1 MTSTMPHLHTLP
13 RFHFKAPKG
22 WLNDPCAP
30 GYDVST
36 GTYHLFYQCQSGA
49 NCVPSILLTLVV
61 GNPQSCDWGNIT
73 WGHLTSSD
81 GLRWTQPNP
90 EPVFKPDQAYDKEG
104 VFTGCLWPYAPSG
117 GAGLTVLYTS
127 ACYLPINWAIDY
139 HRNSAGLA
147 YATSTDGGKI
157 WRKGNEN
164 PILLGEPEE
173 VKVIGFRDPYVARW
187 PGLDRIRN
195 TDSLY
200 GVISGGI
207 RDSGGAVFLY
217 EISPTNILEWKYLGP
232 ILQLPL
238 RFKPSNQWD
247 FGANWECAAFMTL
260 SNENTSHDFFI
271 LGCEGA
277 KKRDAASD
285 INALVGYCLWMSG
298 RLTKSDDPKMTY
310 NFGGLLDHG
319 CFYAPS
325 QYEHPVSRK
334 RILWGWIKEEDV
346 TLAHC
351 EEKGWRGMLSLP
363 RELFLLSIPN
373 VVGTLRTPLDQID
386 SIDTTADDAG
396 LTSVHTMGVRPQGEL
411 RDLRARNPVSWSSSI
426 CEPIPFP
433 LFQGPHWELEAVIAI
448 SAHDES
454 KIGFSIQHNE
464 SRSKQTKIYFD
475 TASEEIVVD
484 RSTSNNDDKVI
495 KDVLRGSFN
504 LFKIRKEGKE
514 ETEKLFLR
522 IFCDGNVVEVF
533 ANDRFAMSFMV
544 YSDEPGCTALS
555 YLADSS
561 TSVLERFDVWE
572 LSKIMLD

>member
-1 MTSTMPHLHTLP
+1 MWRDGP
-13 RFHFKAPKG
+13 
-22 WLNDPCAP
+22 
-30 GYDVST
+30 VST
-36 GTYHLFYQCQSGA
+36 GSGTRTVSTVSFLA
-49 NCVPSILLTLVV
+49 AFAIL
-61 GNPQSCDWGNIT
+61 
-73 WGHLTSSD
+73 
-81 GLRWTQPNP
+81 
-90 EPVFKPDQAYDKEG
+90 
-104 VFTGCLWPYAPSG
+104 
-117 GAGLTVLYTS
+117 
-127 ACYLPINWAIDY
+127 
-139 HRNSAGLA
+139 
-147 YATSTDGGKI
+147 
-157 WRKGNEN
+157 
-164 PILLGEPEE
+164 
-173 VKVIGFRDPYVARW
+173 
-187 PGLDRIRN
+187 
-195 TDSLY
+195 
-200 GVISGGI
+200 
-207 RDSGGAVFLY
+207 
-217 EISPTNILEWKYLGP
+217 WKYLGP

-260 SNENTSHDFFI
+260 SNENASHDFFI

-285 INALVGYCLWMSG
+285 INAFVGYCLWMSG

-514 ETEKLFLR
+514 EMEKLFLR

-561 TSVLERFDVWE
+561 TSVLERFEALPRYVGCYPFSRSSVCRFHRSKLIGQFGMHVGFE
-572 LSKIMLD
+572 ILLRSSSCFFVGEVLLSPKVCRSPLYDQSLCSQLMGVCCYLPKLSIKDHA